1 LRDDD
6 PLATAFVGGIPL
18 GRALPPRERELEA
31 DLKLLVSER
40 GLRFL
45 LVKGLGRESSRA

>member
-6 PLATAFVGGIPL
+6 PLATAFVGGI
-18 GRALPPRERELEA
+18 ALPPRERELEA
-31 DLKLLVSER
+31 NIELLASER

-45 LVKGLGRESSRA
+45 LVKGLGRESSTA